1 MKTTI
6 VKWGAVAMLLVG
18 GTLALGQAQDKGI
31 NVSTAVKYKVVK
43 MPRNIID
50 AEYNPDGRPR
60 KPPIYPC
67 YPLDDLSA
75 EGWELVTVTPL
86 DTGEFVC
93 FLKKR
98 K

>member
-1 MKTTI
+1 MKTALLKGVVAVSLLI
-6 VKWGAVAMLLVG
+6 GA
-18 GTLALGQAQDKGI
+18 TLGMAQVQEKGI

-60 KPPIYPC
+60 KPAIYPVHI
-67 YPLDDLSA
+67 LDDLSA
-75 EGWELVTVTPL
+75 EGWELVTVTPV